1 MIQITAIRGLV
12 SVLLLLL
19 LPTTVMSR
27 GDSFDFE
34 KEQEHQQQ
42 LLPFIS
48 YDDVIQYKRL
58 IQSLPRTYDPTNP
71 TETCYTPLYN
81 SDINGDGI
89 VSIDEYPIFISQM
102 SK

>member
-1 MIQITAIRGLV
+1 MIQIRLIRGLV
-12 SVLLLLL
+12 SGLLLLL
-19 LPTTVMSR
+19 LPNTVMPR

-34 KEQEHQQQ
+34 QQQEEQQQQ

-81 SDINGDGI
+81 SDI
-89 VSIDEYPIFISQM
+89 
-102 SK
+102 SKIRWKR